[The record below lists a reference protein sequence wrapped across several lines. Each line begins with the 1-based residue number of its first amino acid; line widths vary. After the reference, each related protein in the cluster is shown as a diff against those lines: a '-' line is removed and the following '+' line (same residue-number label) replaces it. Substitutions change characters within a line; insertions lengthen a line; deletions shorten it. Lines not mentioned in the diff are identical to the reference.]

1 MNNDKMPYTIL
12 ALAPLAP
19 TGDSPRIEMHNIN
32 AETIDSVIDAISPR
46 LWISLPQ
53 TICPEGGITLAPKR
67 IKDLM
72 PDNIIEGVPYLKN
85 LLEAK
90 ELIRTSNARGISPA
104 DIASSIKTSWPD
116 LNLELSLP
124 HATQET
130 HSSGSAIDDILSMVA
145 APGSSSSVSGPGKG
159 PMSWMREIDERLQT
173 IMDYVFDNDEWRT
186 FEAAWRGVGTLV
198 KQGEIREGNGIELK
212 IVSISR
218 DTLLSTLDKL
228 LAGIEGIMPNLII
241 IDIPFD
247 QTPFS
252 QELLEKIASFAS
264 TMLVPAAIWITPRF
278 LNLEK
283 WSEIHRL
290 PYLKTHI
297 DDAVFA
303 KWRKLRESPDGN
315 WIVPL
320 CNRFLVRPLYSK
332 DYRARQV
339 LFEEAK
345 PLWISPVWAF
355 AALVAQSMKIFGWP
369 SRFTD
374 YMTIRL
380 SDLAVF
386 IESNNNGSS
395 TETLFSD
402 DRIRQFAEIG
412 ITVLCG
418 AAMQDVTFFPRGSAA
433 SGESLLFQLF
443 FSRIIGYLIWKRDQ
457 APEYDDGNSMP
468 SEYVRNALEKLF
480 KDAGDEPPSDLNVTA
495 GEPDES
501 GLVPVKITFTPPGN
515 ILPGTKK
522 IEFTFSW

>member
-1 MNNDKMPYTIL
+1 MDNDKIPYTIL
-12 ALAPLAP
+12 ALAPFAP
-19 TGDSPRIEMHNIN
+19 TGESSRIEMHNIN
-32 AETIDSVIDAISPR
+32 ADTIDSVMETISPR
-46 LWISLPQ
+46 LWMSLPQ
-53 TICPEGGITLAPKR
+53 TICPEGGITIAPKR
-67 IKDLM
+67 MKDLT
-72 PDNIIEGVPYLKN
+72 PDGIIEGVPYLKN

-90 ELIRTSNARGISPA
+90 ELIKTSNARGTSPA
-104 DIASSIKTSWPD
+104 DIASSVKTSWPD
-116 LNLELSLP
+116 LTLELSLP
-124 HATQET
+124 HAPQET
-130 HSSGSAIDDILSMVA
+130 HSGGSAIDDILSMVA
-145 APGSSSSVSGPGKG
+145 TPAGSSVSGPGKG
-159 PMSWMREIDERLQT
+159 PETWIREIDERLQT
-173 IMDYVFDNDEWRT
+173 IMGYVFDNEEWRI

-198 KQGEIREGNGIELK
+198 KKGLIRQGNGIELK
-212 IVSISR
+212 IVSISK
-218 DTLLSTLDKL
+218 DTLSSALDKL
-228 LAGIEGIMPNLII
+228 LADIEGIIPNLVI

-247 QTPFS
+247 QTPLS
-252 QELLEKIASFAS
+252 HDLLEKTASFAS
-264 TMLVPAAIWITPRF
+264 TLLAPTAMWITPRF

-283 WSEIHRL
+283 WGELHRL

-320 CNRFLVRPLYSK
+320 CNRFLVRPLYGK
-332 DYRARQV
+332 DYKARQV
-339 LFEEAK
+339 LFEEGK

-355 AALVAQSMKIFGWP
+355 AALVAQSMEKFGWP

-386 IESNNNGSS
+386 SESGNDGYS

-418 AAMQDVTFFPRGSAA
+418 AAMQDVAFFPRGSAA

-457 APEYDDGNSMP
+457 APEYADGNFAP
-468 SEYVRNALEKLF
+468 SEYVKDALEKLF
-480 KDAGDEPPSDLNVTA
+480 KDAGSEPPYDLDVTA
-495 GEPDES
+495 GGPDEN
-501 GLVPVKITFTPPGN
+501 GLVPVKIVFTASGN
-515 ILPGTKK
+515 ILPHTKK